1 MLRVHSL
8 SGRVKVYG
16 TLVWEQGLRDLLLQL
31 LSRLLVGDILWLR
44 VSREVL
50 ICLVLLLLL
59 LCEVVIY
66 SRCWHLGWTLHHLLP
81 TKGGTWR
88 RTVLVVVLLLGRW
101 SIALL
106 IFTRLRVLHIHV
118 HTEDGLIAHLRFVLI
133 ICTFHVFR
141 WISSLTT
148 VLLTPLVTLFLSS
161 EHALLRG
168 RLLRWITDRWAH
180 MLPPLA
186 WTRVLLV
193 WGLPT
198 AWSAHCFGFTSVV
211 DILVVI
217 LGCGCRHRILGLD
230 IFSNVAAL
238 DPLGDL
244 GPLRIT
250 NLKLLGLLWAICR
263 TLSLLGGKGSGWL
276 LALCLWRG
284 RGGAYLH
291 CALVGTTKLN
301 L

>member
-1 MLRVHSL
+1 METLRVYSFI
-8 SGRVKVYG
+8 GRVKVYG
-16 TLVWEQGLRDLLLQL
+16 ALVWEQGLRDLLLQL
-31 LSRLLVGDILWLR
+31 LSRLLVRDILWLR

-50 ICLVLLLLL
+50 ICLVLLSLLL
-59 LCEVVIY
+59 LSEVVIY
-66 SRCWHLGWTLHHLLP
+66 SRWHLGWTLHHLLP

-88 RTVLVVVLLLGRW
+88 RTELVVILLLRRW

-106 IFTRLRVLHIHV
+106 IVTRLRVLHIHV
-118 HTEDGLIAHLRFVLI
+118 PTEDGLIAHLRFVLI
-133 ICTFHVFR
+133 SWTFHVFR
-141 WISSLTT
+141 WISSQAT
-148 VLLTPLVTLFLSS
+148 VLSLLTLFLSQ
-161 EHALLRG
+161 HTLLRCW
-168 RLLRWITDRWAH
+168 LLRRITDRWAH

-198 AWSAHCFGFTSVV
+198 AWSAHRFGLTSVV

-244 GPLRIT
+244 GPLIIT
-250 NLKLLGLLWAICR
+250 DLKLLGLLWAICR
-263 TLSLLGGKGSGWL
+263 TLSLLGGKGSGRL
-276 LALCLWRG
+276 LVLCLWSG

-291 CALVGTTKLN
+291 CAHLWELQD
-301 L
+301 